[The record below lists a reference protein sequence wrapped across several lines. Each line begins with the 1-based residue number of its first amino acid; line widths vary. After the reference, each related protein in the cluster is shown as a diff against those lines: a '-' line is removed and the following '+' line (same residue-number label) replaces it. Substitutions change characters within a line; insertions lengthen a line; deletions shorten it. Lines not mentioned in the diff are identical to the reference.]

1 MPKLCG
7 ICGITQTVDNSGIRK
22 INKKGNPVF
31 SAYCRECE
39 SDRIISI
46 RLRGMTK
53 EALMAKRKRLLSLIH
68 LIDEQLLNRIV
79 DPSK

>member
-1 MPKLCG
+1 MSKLCG
-7 ICGITQTVDNSGIRK
+7 ICGIIQTVDNSGIRR

-31 SAYCRECE
+31 SAYCKECE
-39 SDRIISI
+39 ADRIISI
-46 RLRGMTK
+46 RLHGMT
-53 EALMAKRKRLLSLIH
+53 EETLMVKRKRLLSLIH